1 MLKNVIFFVFSKNN
15 NNVAERPK
23 KKKMSDEEILDKL
36 KTIVTV
42 GDPNKKY
49 TKMEKIGQG
58 ASGTVYT
65 GRDTFKR
72 FFTVL

>member
-1 MLKNVIFFVFSKNN
+1 
-15 NNVAERPK
+15 
-23 KKKMSDEEILDKL
+23 MSDEEILDKL

-65 GRDTFKR
+65 GRDTLAR
-72 FFTVL
+72 FFFGS